1 MTTQPTTDRISFS
14 SAGAV
19 PPRAAARHAAML
31 AEQAPMFPP
40 PLPVGADLEA
50 AYDAACERYARD
62 QVETDLIE
70 AKRLGDELDHNAK

>member
-1 MTTQPTTDRISFS
+1 MTITDRISFS

-31 AEQAPMFPP
+31 AEHPPMFPP
-40 PLPVGADLEA
+40 PVPVGVDLTA

-62 QVETDLIE
+62 GVETDRIE
-70 AKRLGDELDHNAK
+70 AQRLGAALDR